1 MGHYRRIRLRCR
13 VADGC
18 LGAEP
23 AGISIA
29 NRNQSLLDPMI
40 LTNNWI
46 VRRAGSALPIV
57 KQHDSDQ
64 RETYRPYPSWNP
76 PRPGR
81 EPQLE
86 PAGPPCSDSKD
97 CY

>member
-23 AGISIA
+23 RGH
-29 NRNQSLLDPMI
+29 LDSQPESESATAMI

-97 CY
+97 C